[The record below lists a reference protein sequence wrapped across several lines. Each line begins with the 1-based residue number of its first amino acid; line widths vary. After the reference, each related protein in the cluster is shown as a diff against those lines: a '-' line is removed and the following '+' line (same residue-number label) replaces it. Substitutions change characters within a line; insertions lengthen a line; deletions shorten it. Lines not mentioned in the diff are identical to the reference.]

1 MKLGDITPGAGQLL
15 GLECTGH
22 SQKMQT
28 LLTAA
33 FEYDKHLADLHD
45 NTFLHAMSDIRKI
58 SPTTVPAAADKELV
72 KRIARSQEWMIA
84 LWLRLKNDTA
94 APWAFK
100 YMRNMSRDRIGILAG
115 AIGFCAALEDD
126 RTIRL
131 TGVTIAL
138 IGGTIYSLLPS
149 RNDIGTRNMFER
161 TFAAI
166 IKLTADLLGALSVAL
181 GKLEEDPGSAQ
192 KMWMSY
198 DDQIYSGLQKMA
210 ISVEMLRVIREED
223 KEDA

>member
-1 MKLGDITPGAGQLL
+1 M
-15 GLECTGH
+15 
-22 SQKMQT
+22 
-28 LLTAA
+28 
-33 FEYDKHLADLHD
+33 
-45 NTFLHAMSDIRKI
+45 IR
-58 SPTTVPAAADKELV
+58 PA
-72 KRIARSQEWMIA
+72 
-84 LWLRLKNDTA
+84 A

-149 RNDIGTRNMFER
+149 CNDIGTRNMFER

-181 GKLEEDPGSAQ
+181 ERTQDLPKN
-192 KMWMSY
+192 
-198 DDQIYSGLQKMA
+198 GLQKMA